1 MDRILSVTPSGM
13 AAATELTVASLVN
26 PTELNSLGLAVP
38 DWRVCRTVGAGTDD
52 ATWYRLDA
60 SSAGVSAPYV
70 MASAT
75 AGLRW
80 VAIAGRY
87 INSAVAI
94 NGALTLPTTPLAASS
109 GGTGQASYVVGDVLF
124 ASGVAALSALADV
137 AVGNSLISGGVGV
150 APAWGKIALTTHVS
164 GILPSANGG
173 TGINNAGSITNAS
186 NTIITGGGTLA
197 LGGFTLTAP
206 ATGTAVLT
214 TTAQSIAG
222 VKTFTDTTSASSSIV
237 GALVVGN
244 GTAATSVAI
253 GAGNINAGGTLLV
266 GGTAQIVGNV
276 GVVAAP
282 AANVTLN
289 SDKTYTTEP
298 SPVRG
303 AQFIARLA
311 VTADSASAAYG
322 GRFDAYATAN
332 FNYTNPLAVVGVYG
346 RAQNVSV
353 AGANIVTGVAGGYFD
368 IVNSPS
374 GTISDAHTIRAGA
387 ATLSAGAITRLYG
400 LYVDPVTVGGT
411 NYAIYTNAGLVRIG
425 DATSASTSLVGA
437 VVVGNGTAATSVAI
451 GAGNINAGGTLVVGG
466 TSALNGLASVNVA
479 ASALSHAFFAGS
491 SGLANNQKS
500 GLSIGRTRANGEAF
514 YFAYNYHATLAST
527 YLSLQEYG
535 SGVASS
541 ASTMFWPSGGLTVGY
556 GFNPGVGGIWHDGS
570 YRNNSATDATAIG
583 TASVVQSGGQ
593 STAKNILAGQAIAAG
608 VTSTATAAGTT
619 TLTNASRRTQIFTG
633 ATTQTLQMPA
643 ANLFG
648 AGVAVEFVVINRSTG
663 SVTASRAGAD
673 TFVGGGTTDVITTL
687 TQRYYVSDG
696 VSVWYSLAV

>member
-222 VKTFTDTTSASSSIV
+222 IKTFSDTTSASSS
-237 GALVVGN
+237 
-244 GTAATSVAI
+244 T
-253 GAGNINAGGTLLV
+253 
-266 GGTAQIVGNV
+266 
-276 GVVAAP
+276 
-282 AANVTLN
+282 
-289 SDKTYTTEP
+289 
-298 SPVRG
+298 
-303 AQFIARLA
+303 
-311 VTADSASAAYG
+311 
-322 GRFDAYATAN
+322 
-332 FNYTNPLAVVGVYG
+332 
-346 RAQNVSV
+346 
-353 AGANIVTGVAGGYFD
+353 
-368 IVNSPS
+368 
-374 GTISDAHTIRAGA
+374 
-387 ATLSAGAITRLYG
+387 
-400 LYVDPVTVGGT
+400 
-411 NYAIYTNAGLVRIG
+411 
-425 DATSASTSLVGA
+425 VGA
-437 VVVGNGTAATSVAI
+437 VVVGNGTAATSVAF
-451 GAGNINAGGTLVVGG
+451 GAGNINAGGTLTTGGNITTSQSAGSTWNNTSTAAGSTINLRSATGNLSVLNLIVNGVVVGSISG
-466 TSALNGLASVNVA
+466 SAGNGFYVSDGANGWNPIVYTSGAVAAGTVTFAGTLDATSSTSAAVATAGGLAVAKGQWIGTFLSVGTTIAV
-479 ASALSHAFFAGS
+479 GS
-491 SGLANNQKS
+491 
-500 GLSIGRTRANGEAF
+500 T
-514 YFAYNYHATLAST
+514 
-527 YLSLQEYG
+527 
-535 SGVASS
+535 
-541 ASTMFWPSGGLTVGY
+541 
-556 GFNPGVGGIWHDGS
+556 
-570 YRNNSATDATAIG
+570 TDATAIG

-593 STAKNILAGQAIAAG
+593 STAKNILAGQSIAAG

-633 ATTQTLQMPA
+633 VTTQTLQMPA

-648 AGVAVEFVVINRSTG
+648 AGVAVEIVVINRSTG